1 MATLQIAF
9 IVLKICGVINWSW
22 LVVLIPI
29 ILFVVI
35 NIAAHLFLWGRRDT
49 QSVEQSKHRGIKLY
63 NKTNKMKKECVVYC
77 ESDYI
82 TNLLDEGMVK
92 VTACLVGKIVRVS
105 NRRLLGI
112 IRLKDKYVYNIKM
125 CNLKRTV
132 ETIKGPIEEPLTE
145 ARLTFES
152 EKRIGVERYGLE
164 RRLINKCNEYKK
176 RNGKSW

>member
-1 MATLQIAF
+1 
-9 IVLKICGVINWSW
+9 
-22 LVVLIPI
+22 
-29 ILFVVI
+29 
-35 NIAAHLFLWGRRDT
+35 
-49 QSVEQSKHRGIKLY
+49 
-63 NKTNKMKKECVVYC
+63 MKKECVVYC

-92 VTACLVGKIVRVS
+92 VTACLVGKIV
-105 NRRLLGI
+105 RRLLGI

>member
-1 MATLQIAF
+1 
-9 IVLKICGVINWSW
+9 
-22 LVVLIPI
+22 
-29 ILFVVI
+29 
-35 NIAAHLFLWGRRDT
+35 
-49 QSVEQSKHRGIKLY
+49 
-63 NKTNKMKKECVVYC
+63 MKKECVVYC

-105 NRRLLGI
+105 NRRLLRI

-152 EKRIGVERYGLE
+152 KKRIGVERYGLE

-176 RNGKSW
+176 RNGKNR